1 MEELREI
8 RHRRAEVRVGKKG
21 ITEDLI
27 NEIKRRVKKRKFVKI
42 SLSKAVLINNTKE
55 GLIRELENRANMD
68 VIEVRGFTV
77 IMRKRS

>member
-1 MEELREI
+1 LREI